1 MPEQKPPRQCPECGC
16 DRWRM
21 RDADR
26 LYDANM
32 RYSRQV
38 EKLAAEKGILTH
50 QMTVQEHEHR
60 DHMAR
65 LSRKISRQA
74 RVIVRLEARLR
85 ALKARPYEDAPLGE
99 SAPAVEYD
107 AAEGGGDA

>member
-1 MPEQKPPRQCPECGC
+1 
-16 DRWRM
+16 M
-21 RDADR
+21 REANS

-32 RYSRQV
+32 RYSKQV

-50 QMTVQEHEHR
+50 KLTVIEHEHR

-65 LSRKISRQA
+65 ALRKISRQS

-85 ALKARPYEDAPLGE
+85 ALKAKPYEDAPLGE
-99 SAPAVEYD
+99 SAPAAEYD
-107 AAEGGGDA
+107 AAHGHA